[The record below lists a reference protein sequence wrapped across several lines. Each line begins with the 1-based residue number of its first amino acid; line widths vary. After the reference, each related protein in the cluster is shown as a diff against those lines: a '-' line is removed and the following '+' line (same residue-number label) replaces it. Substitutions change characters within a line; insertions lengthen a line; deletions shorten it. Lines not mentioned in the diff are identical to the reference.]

1 MYKFKSLIFS
11 FIIVMPAMLFAQS
24 KVGYVNT
31 RKILDE
37 LSDVKIANHKLDSIS
52 AAYEKQSKDLE
63 EEYNKL
69 ADKKDTQAA
78 ITMAQRIQAF
88 QQGAKEDFQKKQ
100 ENLMNP
106 IRKKVADAIKRV
118 SSESNYSIVFDSSLD
133 GVILYVNDADD
144 LTDAVRKT
152 LGIK

>member
-1 MYKFKSLIFS
+1 MYKFKSLVLILLIAVPS
-11 FIIVMPAMLFAQS
+11 MLFAQS

-37 LSDVKIANHKLDSIS
+37 LPDVKIANHKLDSIS
-52 AAYEKQSKDLE
+52 ADYEKRSKELE

-100 ENLMNP
+100 EELMNP

-118 SSESNYSIVFDSSLD
+118 SSESKYSIVFDSSLD